1 MRGVP
6 AWSIVAPIAGAVL
19 FAGFAFGA
27 SGAIY
32 GTLAGL
38 GLVASILAAVY
49 HAEVIAEIVGEPF
62 GTMILAVAITII
74 EVGLIV
80 TLMLGG
86 GEAAQALARDTV
98 FAAIMIIL
106 NAIVGICL
114 LVGGVRHHEQEF
126 KLQGASSALM
136 TLAAISVLTLVLPNF
151 TDTLPG
157 PYYSATQLAA
167 IAVVSLVLYGT
178 FALVQG
184 SRHRDH
190 FVQEGDEGGGG
201 HGHGGGRGG
210 LALGSVLLLFSLGAV
225 VVLAKALAP
234 AVEGAVAAVGAPQ
247 ALVGIIIAAVVLV
260 PEGFAALR
268 AAYGNRLQTS
278 LNLALGS
285 ALASIGL
292 TIPSVAVVS
301 LVTGWPLSLGLDNKS
316 MVLLLLSLFV
326 AALSL
331 GTGRTTILPGVVH
344 LVIFAIYLVTTIVP

>member
-1 MRGVP
+1 MVFFQTALLAGY
-6 AWSIVAPIAGAVL
+6 AYADWAPRR
-19 FAGFAFGA
+19 FGA
-27 SGAIY
+27 RRQARIH
-32 GTLAGL
+32 
-38 GLVASILAAVY
+38 AV
-49 HAEVIAEIVGEPF
+49 
-62 GTMILAVAITII
+62 
-74 EVGLIV
+74 
-80 TLMLGG
+80 
-86 GEAAQALARDTV
+86 
-98 FAAIMIIL
+98 
-106 NAIVGICL
+106 
-114 LVGGVRHHEQEF
+114 
-126 KLQGASSALM
+126 
-136 TLAAISVLTLVLPNF
+136 LAAISVLTLVLPNF

-210 LALGSVLLLFSLGAV
+210 LTLGSVLLLFSLGAV

-234 AVEGAVAAVGAPQ
+234 AVEGAVAAVGAPE

-331 GTGRTTILPGVVH
+331 GIDLGFSQPMEHVLRQCLIALRLAEILGLEEELRSTTYYSALLIDVGCHTDAHEQAKWFGDDIATKATKYDVDMRSVAGMKLWPPKPGFTDITRT
-344 LVIFAIYLVTTIVP
+344 